1 MSLGKRLT
9 EQPNLLHSPSLTPK
23 EIIVMKHIKAM
34 MFAIVMLMAT
44 PVFFTSCQEDAPEI
58 NYTMNVSV
66 TNDFTKV
73 VQAINEGFLKNEQ
86 AVDSL
91 TKVIDKMNTSQEQK
105 LKALYDIL
113 TSMNSTLEAK
123 LAAVE
128 SAIKAQ
134 TLSLEAKMELLEKAL
149 KAQTLSLEAK
159 MELLEKALKAQTL
172 SFEKKMELL
181 EKAIKALPD
190 YSEKLE
196 AIEAAIAA
204 LPNYGDQLTAIE
216 AAIAAMPNY
225 DAKFKAIVDA
235 LNLMKK
241 EVEKVGTAQSNV
253 STELANTTSAINNLI
268 SAVNSGNTDAA
279 KALADI
285 VKKLDEL
292 KEKIGTSGSGGSG
305 GSGGSDSPDEKDIAT
320 FGSIVESID
329 KMNSKSFEL
338 HNGTFYF
345 RTDEGRYGMAKV
357 YSVKKMGAIGHAKD
371 RTQFVIDYVV
381 YNTNGKVHRRGD
393 MVFDTH
399 YGAPTG
405 GVKRDLD
412 FDTGL
417 LGGFGVDFHV
427 KVEEKVFY
435 DGDFTYY
442 KVNKAVFETK
452 NKSRAVVFLKNPDE

>member
-9 EQPNLLHSPSLTPK
+9 EQPNLLRLPSLTPK

-279 KALADI
+279 KALAGI

-338 HNGTFYF
+338 HSGTFYF
-345 RTDEGRYGMAKV
+345 RTDEGRYGVAQVNGVRNIHVAGEKN
-357 YSVKKMGAIGHAKD
+357 
-371 RTQFVIDYVV
+371 RTIFVINFVV
-381 YNTNGKVHRRGD
+381 YNTNGKVHRRSF
-393 MVFDTH
+393 MNFDT
-399 YGAPTG
+399 YIGGAH
-405 GVKRDLD
+405 VEVVRDLD
-412 FDTGL
+412 FDNDL
-417 LGGFGVDFHV
+417 LGGLGVDFHLKV
-427 KVEEKVFY
+427 KSGSFH
-435 DGDFTYY
+435 DGSFAYQ
-442 KVNKAVFETK
+442 KVNKAVFEPK
-452 NKSRAVVFLKNPDE
+452 NKARAVVFLKNPDE